1 MSILEGK
8 AAVVTGSGRGVG
20 RGHVQH
26 LAKAGAAVVVND
38 LDIEEAKSAV
48 REIEKQ
54 GGRAIASGANIGARE
69 GCEKLISE
77 CIEAFGKLDIL
88 VNNAGILRDRTLLK
102 MTDDEFGDV
111 WRVHV
116 MGTYWCTQLAAIH
129 MRDRRAGGSIINTTS
144 AAHMGNFGQ
153 TAYSA
158 AKGAI
163 ASMTYTWAMELARY
177 GIRVNAISP
186 MGTTRMAATFKGPDG
201 KPVEAPYFDPALN
214 GPMVVF
220 LASDQASYVTG
231 QIFGTGGDRLT
242 LLSQPRYGAMMIK
255 PGGWGLDDIKQ
266 HFKQH
271 LGNRL
276 EPLGIEKAP
285 YPFYNGVRPP
295 AEGSEDKKA

>member
-1 MSILEGK
+1 MSILQGK
-8 AAVVTGSGRGVG
+8 ASVVTGSGRGVG
-20 RGHVQH
+20 RGHALH
-26 LAKAGAAVVVND
+26 LAHAGASVVVND
-38 LDIEEAKSAV
+38 VDLDEAKKVV
-48 REIEKQ
+48 REIESS
-54 GGRAIASGANIGARE
+54 GGRAIASNANIGSRE
-69 GCEKLISE
+69 SCEKLIKE
-77 CIEAFGKLDIL
+77 CVGAFGGIDIM

-102 MTDDEFGDV
+102 MTDDEFNDV

-116 MGTYWCTQLAAIH
+116 MGTFWCTQTAAIA
-129 MRDRRAGGSIINTTS
+129 MRDRQKGGVIINTTS

-163 ASMTYTWAMELARY
+163 ASMTYTWALELARY

-201 KPVEAPYFDPALN
+201 KEVQGPYLDPALN

-220 LASDQASYVTG
+220 LATDEASYITG

-242 LLSQPRYGAMMIK
+242 LLSHPRYGTAMIQ
-255 PGGWGLDDIKQ
+255 PGGWGLDAIKQ
-266 HFKQH
+266 HFRHH

-285 YPFYNGVRPP
+285 YPFYAGVKPQGEDPP
-295 AEGSEDKKA
+295 KRS